1 MKAYYKMR
9 MNDLTETTQKLESS
23 LSQEEKRELSRKI
36 KNKSIPEML
45 KILKE
50 AEATLPTKTE

>member
-1 MKAYYKMR
+1 MKAYYKDR
-9 MNDLTETTQKLESS
+9 MKNLANLTETLEST
-23 LSQEEKRELSRKI
+23 LSQEEKQELSKKI

-50 AEATLPTKTE
+50 AEATMPKKAE

>member
-1 MKAYYKMR
+1 MKAYYKER
-9 MNDLTETTQKLESS
+9 MNDLADTTQKLESS
-23 LSQEEKRELSRKI
+23 LSTEEKLELSKKI

-50 AEATLPTKTE
+50 VAATMPTKTE

>member
-1 MKAYYKMR
+1 MKAYYKDR
-9 MNDLTETTQKLESS
+9 MKNLANLTETLEST
-23 LSQEEKRELSRKI
+23 LSQEEKRELSKKI

-50 AEATLPTKTE
+50 AEATMPKKAE

>member
-1 MKAYYKMR
+1 MKAYYKQR

-23 LSQEEKRELSRKI
+23 LSQEEKLELSRKI

-50 AEATLPTKTE
+50 VEATIPKKAE

>member
-1 MKAYYKMR
+1 MKAYYKER
-9 MNDLTETTQKLESS
+9 MNDLAETTQKLENL
-23 LSQEEKRELSRKI
+23 LSTEEKLELSKKI

-50 AEATLPTKTE
+50 VEATMPTKTE

>member
-1 MKAYYKMR
+1 MKAYYKKR

-23 LSQEEKRELSRKI
+23 LSQEEKLELSRKI

-50 AEATLPTKTE
+50 VEATMLTKTE

>member
-1 MKAYYKMR
+1 MKAYYKDR
-9 MNDLTETTQKLESS
+9 MKDLANLTETLEST
-23 LSQEEKRELSRKI
+23 LSQEEKRELSKKI

-50 AEATLPTKTE
+50 AEATMPKKAE

>member
-1 MKAYYKMR
+1 MKAYYKKR

-23 LSQEEKRELSRKI
+23 LSQEEKLELSRKI

-50 AEATLPTKTE
+50 VEATMPKKAE

>member
-1 MKAYYKMR
+1 MKAYYKDR
-9 MNDLTETTQKLESS
+9 MKDLANLTETLEST
-23 LSQEEKRELSRKI
+23 LSQEEKRELSKKI

-50 AEATLPTKTE
+50 AEANMPKKAE